1 MKNEYLSLLAEQ
13 YPTAALAAAEIV
25 RLEAE
30 LHLPKPTEH
39 FLSDIHGEHEPFLHM
54 LKNGSG
60 VIGAKIAAEF
70 SKTMSE
76 ADMRAL
82 LALICYPRQK
92 LEHIKQITENLDDW
106 YKITLF
112 RLCILCRTVAS
123 KYTREAVEK
132 ALSACGMGEILG
144 ELIYSADDLSGDKE
158 LYYRAAADS
167 IIRMSRADDVICALA
182 GLISRLA
189 IGRLHILG
197 DIFDRGPRADI
208 ILDRLLDYHSVDL
221 QWGNHDIVWMGAAS
235 GSLACIANT
244 ITTSTKYCNF
254 ACLEDG
260 YGINMRPLTV
270 FALETY
276 ADDPCECFIP
286 KNPNRVD
293 LSEHDVLYWA
303 KIHKAIAIIQF
314 KLEGQLL
321 ASHPEYGMQ
330 NHLLLDKIDFDRG
343 TVTADGKCYTLRDRN
358 FPTVDPSDP
367 YRLTDGEQALIDG
380 LAQSF
385 LRSEKLQRHVDFLF
399 DRGSMY
405 RVFNGNL
412 LYHGCIPMNADG
424 SFYETE
430 LGGKRVSGRA
440 LLDMCESLARDA
452 RRGRGGASP
461 DFMWYLWC
469 GIHSPLYGKN
479 KMTSFERYFI
489 AEKEAWEEIKD
500 PYYSLIGEKDCCEK
514 ILAEF
519 GLSGEF
525 THIINGHVPV
535 IIKKGE
541 SPIKAG
547 GKLLVIDGGLSR
559 AYQPQTGIA
568 GYTLIFNSHGLYLS
582 EHSPFMPASEA
593 IRTDSDIHSTLSVVE
608 TARKRLLVKDTDR
621 GGRILSKIHALEEL
635 VDAYRSGAIKIP

>member
-1 MKNEYLSLLAEQ
+1 MTNDYLALLSEQ
-13 YPTAALAAAEIV
+13 YPSIAQAAAEIV
-25 RLEAE
+25 RLEAK
-30 LHLPKPTEH
+30 LSLPKPTEH
-39 FLSDIHGEHEPFLHM
+39 FLSDIHGEYEPFLHM
-54 LKNGSG
+54 LKNASG
-60 VIGAKIAAEF
+60 VIGAKISLVF

-82 LALICYPRQK
+82 ATLIYYPRQK
-92 LEHIKQITENLDDW
+92 LEHVKETTENLGDW

-112 RLCILCRTVAS
+112 RLCLLCRTVAS
-123 KYTREAVEK
+123 KYTRSAVER
-132 ALSACGMGEILG
+132 ALSASEFGSILD
-144 ELIYSADDLSGDKE
+144 ELIYSADERSEDKE
-158 LYYRAAADS
+158 LYYRAAVDS
-167 IIRMSRADDVICALA
+167 IIRLSQADEVITALA
-182 GLISRLA
+182 GLIQRLA

-208 ILDRLLDYHSVDL
+208 ILDRLLGYHSVDL

-276 ADDPCECFIP
+276 ADDPCTCFIP

-321 ASHPEYGMQ
+321 RAHPEFGMQ
-330 NHLLLDKIDFDRG
+330 NHLLLDKIDYTDG
-343 TVTADGKCYTLRDRN
+343 TVTADGKRYKMRDMN
-358 FPTVDPSDP
+358 FPTVDPADP
-367 YRLTDGEQALIDG
+367 YRLTDDEQALMDG
-380 LAQSF
+380 LAESF
-385 LRSEKLQRHVDFLF
+385 LHSEKLQRHIAFLF
-399 DRGSMY
+399 DCGSMY
-405 RVFNGNL
+405 RVYNGNL
-412 LYHGCIPMNADG
+412 LYHGCIPMNPDG
-424 SFYETE
+424 SFYEAA
-430 LGGKRVSGRA
+430 LGGERVSGRA
-440 LLDMCESLARDA
+440 LLDMCELMVRAARSGDGDA
-452 RRGRGGASP
+452 

-469 GIHSPLYGKN
+469 GIRSPLYGKN

-489 AEKEAWEEIKD
+489 DDAAAWEEIKD
-500 PYYSLIGEKDCCEK
+500 PYYRFIEQREYCEK
-514 ILAEF
+514 ILHEF
-519 GLSGEF
+519 GLFGEF

-535 IIKKGE
+535 SIKKGE

-559 AYQPQTGIA
+559 AYQPKTGIA
-568 GYTLIFNSHGLYLS
+568 GYTLIFNSHGLHLS

-593 IRTDSDIHSTLSVVE
+593 IRTDGDIHSTLSVVE
-608 TARKRLLVKDTDR
+608 LAKKRMLVRDTDN
-621 GGRILSKIHALEEL
+621 GRMIADKIRALGEL